1 MQDLKQLKSAVLLK
15 RIRFLPYLAF
25 ITVVWALS
33 FNLIGVFLAGHVDSD
48 FAVLSRVAIA
58 GLVFLPFTRWAGI
71 STVRKLGTMAAGA
84 LQFGI
89 TYLCLYRSFQFI
101 SVAEVLLFTIFT
113 PIYITLLD
121 DLLQRHFNP
130 RAMAAALIAVLGS
143 LVIRYNHIDSNA
155 LNGFLLLQLANIT
168 FAAGQVGYRYLNKY
182 YPDQQ
187 PQSASFGYFFLGA
200 LLIALPSFLIFGN
213 ASKLP
218 QSIEQFAVLA
228 FLGLAASALGFY
240 WWNKGACLVD
250 AGTLGAMNN
259 MHIPVGLMINLIF
272 WHQAQDIPRL
282 IIGGVIM
289 LIALLINKSAWQKK
303 H

>member
-1 MQDLKQLKSAVLLK
+1 M
-15 RIRFLPYLAF
+15 PYLAF

-33 FNLIGVFLAGHVDSD
+33 FNLIGMFLAGHVDSD

-58 GLVFLPFTRWAGI
+58 GLVFLPFTRWYGI
-71 STVRKLGTMAAGA
+71 STLRKLGTMATGA

-89 TYLCLYRSFQFI
+89 TYLCLYRSFQFL

-121 DLLQRHFNP
+121 DLCQKRFNS
-130 RAMAAALIAVLGS
+130 RALAAALIAVLGS
-143 LVIRYNHIDSNA
+143 LVIRYNQIDTHA

-168 FAAGQVGYRYLNKY
+168 FAAGQVGYRYLNQH

-200 LLIALPSFLIFGN
+200 LLIALPSYLMFGN
-213 ASKLP
+213 PAKLP
-218 QSIEQFAVLA
+218 QHLEEFATLG
-228 FLGLAASALGFY
+228 FLGLISSALGFY
-240 WWNKGACLVD
+240 WWNKGACKVD

-259 MHIPVGLMINLIF
+259 MHIPVGIVINLLF
-272 WHQAQDIPRL
+272 WHQQQDMPRL
-282 IIGGVIM
+282 FIGGIIM
-289 LIALLINKSAWQKK
+289 LLALLINKSAWQNKAR
-303 H
+303 